1 MKEASQEITI
11 CLAILSARA
20 AAGERLTMNE
30 LYEIEA
36 RLERA
41 LAAIR
46 PRPITPQEMRAD
58 LGVEFPPEAFA

>member
-20 AAGERLTMNE
+20 ASGEQPTCGDLA
-30 LYEIEA
+30 EIER

-41 LAAIR
+41 LAVFR
-46 PRPITPQEMRAD
+46 MPVGQRAY
-58 LGVEFPPEAFA
+58 GFPPEAFA